1 MNLSKLS
8 MSRSIK
14 VKITV
19 FFLIIVLS
27 ITALLS
33 VILYWQCSAMVTK
46 EASDRAYET
55 VEGASEAIDIDEFV
69 KLQTVEDEKKPS
81 YIQMRQNLEYIRKIS
96 GAKYIFT
103 MRKTDDGNFMYVVD
117 GSSIEDISHIGDTE
131 ESMPAFEKVWSG
143 EVHKDEKI
151 HHEEGWGSF
160 ISSYYPLKDNQ
171 GNVVGF
177 IG

>member
-1 MNLSKLS
+1 MKNLSKSKLS

-14 VKITV
+14 TKITV
-19 FFLIIVLS
+19 FLIIVLS
-27 ITALLS
+27 IATLLS
-33 VILYWQCSAMVTK
+33 VVLYLQCAAMVTK

-55 VEGASEAIDIDEFV
+55 VEEASNAIDVGEFV
-69 KLQTVEDEKKPS
+69 KLQTVEDEKNPS
-81 YIQMRQNLEYIRKIS
+81 YIQMRQNMEYIRKIS

-131 ESMPAFEKVWSG
+131 ESMPAFEKVWS

-151 HHEEGWGSF
+151 HHEEGWG
-160 ISSYYPLKDNQ
+160 PLL
-171 GNVVGF
+171 VH
-177 IG
+177 IIH